1 MSQPWQPHTPGQQPP
16 QQGQP
21 PVQAAPAP
29 QPGQPYPQ
37 QPYPQQSY
45 PQQPYQQ
52 QGQPYPQQPQGPMPY
67 SVPPMPGFQQG
78 PMLRGPLTLP
88 NWSAALA
95 GLGGI
100 LVAVGLFALP
110 WLSGMGE
117 TMTLPELSEYAGDEA
132 FTMPEMYV
140 KWLAYVMLAL
150 QLLYSLAWTLGAIR
164 TQTIAKL
171 MVTWPNSE
179 LTHASFTRY
188 RLLFG
193 FSLSCSF
200 LVHGLGVLTV
210 YEGHFDLAGAGPW
223 VVLAGTVLTVIAS
236 FIGPRKGP
244 GLPPS

>member
-1 MSQPWQPHTPGQQPP
+1 MAELLAYVVSGLVTGSVLAVMASGLVLTHAATGVFNFAHGAIGFATAFLYFQLHTGA
-16 QQGQP
+16 GL
-21 PVQAAPAP
+21 PAP
-29 QPGQPYPQ
+29 
-37 QPYPQQSY
+37 
-45 PQQPYQQ
+45 
-52 QGQPYPQQPQGPMPY
+52 
-67 SVPPMPGFQQG
+67 V
-78 PMLRGPLTLP
+78 
-88 NWSAALA
+88 ALA
-95 GLGGI
+95 
-100 LVAVGLFALP
+100 VAVGLFALP